1 MFEDKILDAV
11 DIIVKKRIEDAQ
23 LDKVIVGTVK
33 GYDEEKDIYLV
44 EYMNSTFTA
53 KSITKEIIPAKTSV
67 PILLSAAAGVRIILG

>member
-11 DIIVKKRIEDAQ
+11 DIIVKKRIGDAQ
-23 LDKVIVGTVK
+23 LDKVIVATIK
-33 GYDEEKDIYLV
+33 GYDEEKDTYLV

-53 KSITKEIIPAKTSV
+53 KSITKEIIPADTSV

>member
-1 MFEDKILDAV
+1 MIEDKILDAV

-33 GYDEEKDIYLV
+33 GYDEEKDTYLI

>member
-23 LDKVIVGTVK
+23 LDKLIMRTIK
-33 GYDEEKDIYLV
+33 GYDEEKDTYLV